1 MRRNS
6 NYISEIPPCGV
17 SLVAPVENKIVGGVV
32 ANAGSWPW
40 MVKEFSKQRNVLFDL
55 T

>member
-1 MRRNS
+1 
-6 NYISEIPPCGV
+6 V

-40 MVKEFSKQRNVLFDL
+40 VVSHDHFHFHVAFVGFWFIL
-55 T
+55 